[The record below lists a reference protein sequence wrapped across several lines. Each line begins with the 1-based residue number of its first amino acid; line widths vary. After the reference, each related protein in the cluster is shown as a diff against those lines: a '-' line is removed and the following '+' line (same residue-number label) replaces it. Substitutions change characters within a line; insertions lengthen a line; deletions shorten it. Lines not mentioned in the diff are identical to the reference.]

1 MLEYI
6 KGFEFAL
13 SFTIMFLIGEQ
24 AGLRMLPILD
34 LIYDSQMLGHLG
46 MNMCVLIAVFIRYIL
61 ITGIGGYLL
70 FKLVDLITYL
80 VVSLMS
86 K

>member
-1 MLEYI
+1 ML
-6 KGFEFAL
+6 KGFEFIVSTTL
-13 SFTIMFLIGEQ
+13 MFFVGEQ

-34 LIYDSQMLGHLG
+34 LIHNSQIIGDLG
-46 MNMCVLIAVFIRYIL
+46 MSACVLIAIFIRYIL

-70 FKLVDLITYL
+70 FKVVDFITYL
-80 VVSLMS
+80 AKSLIS